1 MDRPNIIFVFSDQ
14 QRWDTVCSYGSE
26 IFPDLTPNLDQMA
39 REGVRFE
46 NTFTC
51 QPVCGPARSCIQS
64 GRWATETGC
73 YRNGIGIPT
82 GQRTIAHILSE
93 SGYEVGYIGKWHLA
107 STGSRGIDY
116 QTSPIPPE
124 HRGGYSDFW
133 LASDVLEFTSHAYDG
148 HMFDSDMKRVEFPG
162 GKYRV
167 DCLTDFAVKML
178 RSRDRERPLFLF
190 LSYIEPH
197 QQNDHGRFEG
207 PRGSRTKFHNYR
219 VPGDLEDQQGDWKR
233 ELPDYLGQVHSLD
246 RNLGRLRSTIRKL
259 GMEKDTVVFYASD
272 HGCHFRTRNGEY
284 KRSCHESSI
293 RVPLIASGPGLE
305 GGRVVKPM
313 VSLIDIPPTI
323 LSIAGLG
330 APGYMRGRDMLQ
342 LLGENTPGWRDEV
355 FIQISEDHV
364 GRAIRTEN
372 WKYSVRASGNGW
384 KEMDSQSYVEDYLYD
399 LSTDPH
405 ERNNLVSDPRY
416 SELRAELSATLR
428 RRMAMAGEIEP
439 EIAGKPEG

>member
-1 MDRPNIIFVFSDQ
+1 MDKPNIIFVFSDQ
-14 QRWDTVCSYGSE
+14 QRWDTVCSYGAE
-26 IFPDLTPNLDQMA
+26 IFPGLTPNLDRMA
-39 REGVRFE
+39 QEGVRFE
-46 NTFTC
+46 NAFTC

-73 YRNGIGIPT
+73 YRNGIGLPT
-82 GQRTIAHILSE
+82 DQRTVAHVLSE

-107 STGSRGIDY
+107 STGSKGIDY

-124 HRGGYSDFW
+124 HRGGYRDFW
-133 LASDVLEFTSHAYDG
+133 LASDVLEFTSHSYDG
-148 HMFDSDMKRVEFPG
+148 HMFDSDMKSVEFPG

-167 DCLTDFAVKML
+167 DCLTDFALDML

-207 PRGSRTKFHNYR
+207 PRGSRTNFRDYR
-219 VPGDLEDQQGDWKR
+219 VPGDLEGQRGDWKK

-246 RNLGRLRSTIRKL
+246 RNLGRLRSAIRGM
-259 GMEKDTVVFYASD
+259 GMEEDTVVFYASD

-305 GGRVVKPM
+305 GGRVMKPM

-323 LSIAGLG
+323 LSIAGLPI
-330 APGYMRGRDMLQ
+330 PGYMRGRDMLQ
-342 LLGENTPGWRDEV
+342 LLGEDSPAWRDEV

-364 GRAIRTEN
+364 GRAIRTGN

-384 KEMDSQSYVEDYLYD
+384 KEMDSGSYVEDCLYD
-399 LSTDPH
+399 LAGDPY

-416 SELRAELSATLR
+416 SDLRAELSATLR
-428 RRMAMAGEIEP
+428 RRMVMAGEAKP
-439 EIAGKPEG
+439 EIAGKP